1 MKRFENQVAVISGGA
16 DGLGKGIAA
25 RIASEGCNVVLFDI
39 NEKLLQQTVSDFK
52 KMGYTAEGVIVDI
65 ASENSVKQGMDQVE
79 NRFGKIDI
87 MVNAAGIVGPTAI
100 KITDYKTEDF
110 DHIYG
115 INLKGTFLMTKYV
128 IKVMEKKNY
137 GRILLL
143 ASMAGKDGNPFM
155 AGYTVMKAGVIG
167 LVKGIGKEYA
177 ETGITVNGLA
187 PAVIKT
193 AMNEK
198 TAPEQLALLT
208 AKIPMKRLG
217 TIEEVAAISAWIVSK
232 ESTFT
237 TGFVFDISGGRA
249 TYWSVDV
256 LGVGVARL
264 IKFCRVPQK
273 RKDTKVHKVEAL
285 VANEDLNVGV
295 LTQDYRDFRYSTK
308 SVFSGS
314 VKPSFLKLS

>member
-1 MKRFENQVAVISGGA
+1 MKRFENQVAIITGGA

-25 RIASEGCNVVLFDI
+25 RIASEGCKVVLFDI
-39 NEKLLQQTVSDFK
+39 NEKLLQQTVNDFK
-52 KMGYTAEGVIVDI
+52 ELGYIADGVVVDI
-65 ASENSVKQGMDQVE
+65 ASEESVKRGVEQVDSK
-79 NRFGKIDI
+79 FGKIDI
-87 MVNAAGIVGPTAI
+87 MVNSAGIVGPTSV

-110 DHIYG
+110 DNIYG
-115 INLKGTFLMTKYV
+115 INLRGAFLITKYAA
-128 IKVMEKKNY
+128 KAMEKNNY

-143 ASMAGKDGNPFM
+143 ASIAGKEGNPFM
-155 AGYTVMKAGVIG
+155 AGYTTMKAGVIG

-198 TAPEQLALLT
+198 TAPEQLAFMT

-249 TYWSVDV
+249 TY
-256 LGVGVARL
+256 
-264 IKFCRVPQK
+264 
-273 RKDTKVHKVEAL
+273 
-285 VANEDLNVGV
+285 
-295 LTQDYRDFRYSTK
+295 
-308 SVFSGS
+308 
-314 VKPSFLKLS
+314 